1 MSQFYDRMRA
11 TATKLLTTYKQG
23 TVEIGRPV
31 VTPGANPWDA
41 PTTATDW
48 TALNAVARGVSQ
60 ALVDGTQVLASDLMI
75 LVAVSDYAYQVSDLI
90 RLDGKQVAIVRV
102 DQIPAAG
109 DPVVIR
115 FIVRA

>member
-1 MSQFYDRMRA
+1 
-11 TATKLLTTYKQG
+11 
-23 TVEIGRPV
+23 

-48 TALNAVARGVSQ
+48 TALNAIARGVSQ

-75 LVAVSDYAYQVSDLI
+75 LVAVADYQYQASDLI

-102 DQIPAAG
+102 DKIPAAG